1 MTERDPASERPD
13 LPGPPIQP
21 IRRTIRYRLA
31 TFFTWIVV
39 RCYARLR
46 VEDRDRLPAGP
57 AVLCFSHQS
66 WADPFVLMAAL
77 PTQPRLYF
85 FGPKEED
92 MGVGARNRLMSWV
105 GTAVPYRPGK
115 NDLLDA
121 TRRVGT
127 VFAAGGTLA
136 IAGEGRIHAGERV
149 VLPLSEGPAFFALRS
164 GVPLVPIAVNGTG
177 WLAFGRTIRIRVGE
191 PILPEGRPTR
201 ERVEELTER
210 AAGALGALVADFPER
225 APPGPVGRWLT
236 EIFNEWPDGARPEV
250 PPGGAGPDALPDGR
264 PEVPPGGAA

>member
-1 MTERDPASERPD
+1 MTDRGPVAERPAAERPSAERPD
-13 LPGPPIQP
+13 LPGPPIHP
-21 IRRTIRYRLA
+21 MRRTVRYRLA
-31 TFFTWIVV
+31 MTLMWIAV

-46 VEDRDRLPAGP
+46 VEGRDRLPAGP

-66 WADPFVLMAAL
+66 WTDPFVLMAAL
-77 PTQPRLYF
+77 PARPRLYF

-92 MGVGARNRLMSWV
+92 MAVGARNRLMSWV

-121 TRRVGT
+121 TRRVGV

-136 IAGEGRIHAGERV
+136 IAGEGRVHAGERV
-149 VLPLSEGPAFFALRS
+149 VLALSEGPAFFALRN

-177 WLAFGRTIRIRVGE
+177 WLAFGRTIRVRIGE
-191 PILPEGRPTR
+191 PIIPEGRPTR

-210 AAGALGALVADFPER
+210 ATEALRALVADYPDR
-225 APPGPVGRWLT
+225 PAPGPLGRRLT
-236 EIFNEWPDGARPEV
+236 ELFNEWPEGVRPEV
-250 PPGGAGPDALPDGR
+250 PPDGPG
-264 PEVPPGGAA
+264 